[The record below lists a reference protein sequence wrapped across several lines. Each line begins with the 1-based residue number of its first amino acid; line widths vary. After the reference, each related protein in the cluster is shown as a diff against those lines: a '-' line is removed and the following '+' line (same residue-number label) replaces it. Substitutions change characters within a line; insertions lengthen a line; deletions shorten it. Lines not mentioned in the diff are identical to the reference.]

1 MMYVALIGDM
11 VGSRSFAPA
20 DREEIQGRLRAVMA
34 AANGDER
41 YQADVEAGFVI
52 TTGDEFQGLLRDGA
66 DALRFARFVQDFMG
80 EEARFRFGVG
90 RGTLATREIPEKAL
104 GIDGPCFHNARDAIV
119 RAKRDDAACSVAGF
133 GVWDGILNVLMD
145 NFYTPYG
152 GLTAKQRKIYN
163 LRYLHGYDVPRI
175 QNALEYNTPRY
186 VYKVLEK
193 REVEVMRETEG
204 IIGEVFTTRVLA
216 GREG

>member
-1 MMYVALIGDM
+1 MVYVALIGDM
-11 VGSRSFAPA
+11 VGSRSYAPA
-20 DREEIQGRLRAVMA
+20 AREEVQAKLREATA
-34 AANGDER
+34 AANADER
-41 YQADVEAGFVI
+41 HKAYVEAGFVI

-66 DALRFARFVQDFMG
+66 DALRFARFVQNFMG

-119 RAKRDDAACSVAGF
+119 RAKRNDAVCRVAGF
-133 GVWDGILNVLMD
+133 GVWDDILNVLMD

-175 QNALEYNTPRY
+175 QNALKYSTPRY

-193 REVEVMRETEG
+193 REVEVMRETEE
-204 IIGEVFTTRVLA
+204 IIGEVFTTRVSA